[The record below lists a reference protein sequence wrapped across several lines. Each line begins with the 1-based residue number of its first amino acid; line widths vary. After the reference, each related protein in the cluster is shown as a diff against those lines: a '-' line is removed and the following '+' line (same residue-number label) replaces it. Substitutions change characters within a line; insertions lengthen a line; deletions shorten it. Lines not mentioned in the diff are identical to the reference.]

1 MYSRRINDSVRLNQN
16 SLNYIYLSKL
26 ANLVSLFPAQTD
38 GTTPLLFVLT
48 LWHHF
53 HDDSHAGFSWN
64 LVVGILEGAAEY
76 ALVGSCV
83 IEGHFVDEDRA
94 ILQVL
99 AALGAV
105 PVQALI
111 ETWVFDREFFI
122 FIFIVV

>member
-1 MYSRRINDSVRLNQN
+1 MTATRLNQN
-16 SLNYIYLSKL
+16 SSNYISLSKL

-38 GTTPLLFVLT
+38 GTTSLLSVLT

-53 HDDSHAGFSWN
+53 HDDSHVGVSWK

-83 IEGHFVDEDRA
+83 IEGHIEDEDRA
-94 ILQVL
+94 ILQVI

-111 ETWVFDREFFI
+111 ETWVNNRGI